1 MTLRHDVVGGGTPS
15 RDDLEAAAL
24 LDRNE
29 ANRLQL
35 VRTRAEKW
43 LGGLTALT
51 GLVTTVLVI
60 KGPQSTADI
69 ATSWKIAVGSL
80 IALALVVLVFG
91 TFRAYQSA
99 YGDPG
104 RLDEVKPQPVT
115 GLAVVLASKRNEAAA
130 AAQAHLRHAAI
141 ATLAA
146 VVVLAVAIGL
156 TWFAPPAPKTAS
168 GSVCILVRG
177 TVIAELASDSVT
189 LKTLSPGTELRR
201 CPATTPTPPPTPS
214 SAASWTPPARSSTT
228 ATTAPPSRSTAAPT
242 HSSSATPASSATP
255 PSHAGAD
262 VSSASSLP

>member
-1 MTLRHDVVGGGTPS
+1 MTTPHHIVGGGTPS

-29 ANRLQL
+29 ANRLQF

-69 ATSWKIAVGSL
+69 ATSWKIAAGSL
-80 IALALVVLVFG
+80 IALALAALVFG

-104 RLDEVKPQPVT
+104 RLDEVKPQPIT
-115 GLAVVLASKRNEAAA
+115 GLAVVLANKRNEAAA
-130 AAQAHLRHAAI
+130 AAQAHLRHAVY

-146 VVVLAVAIGL
+146 VALLAVAIGL
-156 TWFAPPAPKTAS
+156 TWFAPAPKTAS
-168 GSVCILVRG
+168 SSACILVQG
-177 TVIAELASDSVT
+177 TVIAELTSDSVT
-189 LKTLSPGTELRR
+189 LKALAPGTELRR
-201 CPATTPTPPPTPS
+201 CP
-214 SAASWTPPARSSTT
+214 
-228 ATTAPPSRSTAAPT
+228 
-242 HSSSATPASSATP
+242 
-255 PSHAGAD
+255 
-262 VSSASSLP
+262 